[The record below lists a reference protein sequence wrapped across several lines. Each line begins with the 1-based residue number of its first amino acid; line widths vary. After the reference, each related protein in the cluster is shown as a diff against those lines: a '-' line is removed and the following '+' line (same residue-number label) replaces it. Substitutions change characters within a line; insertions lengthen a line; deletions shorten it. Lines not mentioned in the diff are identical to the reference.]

1 MDTHSFPSIN
11 KNRKIGSLIKT
22 STVDFPGCIS
32 AALFLH
38 GCNLRCPYCYN
49 IDLVTGKLNEEE
61 AFSFNEVIA
70 HLEKR
75 KKVLSGFVIS
85 GGEPSISPYL
95 PHLLKEAKEI
105 GYKTKLD
112 TNGMKPSYLESILAN
127 PKISP
132 DYIALDVKTRP
143 EKYHLLGGAHA
154 PMGEE
159 SAGEKIQRSIEILA
173 SLPSE
178 KREFRTVLVPG
189 LVNAE
194 DVKEIAHLLPKDAS
208 WFFAEFRN
216 DSCIDPAYNKIEAY
230 EKKELDAIIHQ
241 AQLIIPKAA
250 LR

>member
-1 MDTHSFPSIN
+1 
-11 KNRKIGSLIKT
+11 
-22 STVDFPGCIS
+22 
-32 AALFLH
+32 
-38 GCNLRCPYCYN
+38 
-49 IDLVTGKLNEEE
+49 
-61 AFSFNEVIA
+61 
-70 HLEKR
+70 
-75 KKVLSGFVIS
+75 
-85 GGEPSISPYL
+85 
-95 PHLLKEAKEI
+95 
-105 GYKTKLD
+105 
-112 TNGMKPSYLESILAN
+112 
-127 PKISP
+127 
-132 DYIALDVKTRP
+132 
-143 EKYHLLGGAHA
+143 
-154 PMGEE
+154 MGEE

-216 DSCIDPAYNKIEAY
+216 DSCIDPAYNNIEAY